1 MTTSAGSTA
10 ADKGGSQGW
19 LLPLGVVIIGT
30 FMSVLDTSIVNV
42 AIPKMTT
49 ALNASAD
56 DIEWVVTG
64 YTLAL
69 GCVVPLTGWLGLRIG
84 HTRLYLLAMLGF
96 AVTSALCGI
105 AWNLNSIITFRIIQ
119 AIPGGFLPVVAMT
132 MLYMIVP
139 REKIGAAMGIYG
151 LGVVVAPAVGPTL
164 GGYLVEYVDW
174 RLIFY
179 INVPVGIL
187 GAIAAFVVFPRVQPT
202 SWPRFDIWGF
212 ITIAYGLFAM
222 LLAFSKGEDWGWT
235 GYRILALFV
244 SAALSLALFVVIE
257 LELDNP
263 LIDLRIFKTK
273 AYVLSLVLIAVAVTG
288 LFSTLYFLPQFL
300 QNIQGLEP
308 LDAGLV
314 LVPSAAVLVV
324 MMPLAGRLY
333 DAIGPKIPVAV
344 GLALMA
350 YGTHLLAGLT
360 LDTPRA
366 DIEVWTSIR
375 NLGTGLAMM
384 PIITSGMSALPATL
398 TLSGTAMNNIMQRVM
413 SSVAV
418 ALFGSLNSIQAAQ
431 LTDDEGS
438 LLATGANALPQVA
451 AAEAKGP
458 SGLLGIYEQ
467 MQANVT
473 TQTYDNSFYLI
484 TALSLAGAIIALLL
498 MRTGKSRSATGAH
511 PVEI

>member
-1 MTTSAGSTA
+1 
-10 ADKGGSQGW
+10 
-19 LLPLGVVIIGT
+19 
-30 FMSVLDTSIVNV
+30 
-42 AIPKMTT
+42 
-49 ALNASAD
+49 
-56 DIEWVVTG
+56 VVTG

-84 HTRLYLLAMLGF
+84 NTRLYLLAMLGF
-96 AVTSALCGI
+96 AVTSALCGL
-105 AWNLNSIITFRIIQ
+105 AWNLSSIITFRIVQ

-132 MLYMIVP
+132 MLYRIVP
-139 REKIGAAMGIYG
+139 REKIGTAMGLYG

-179 INVPVGIL
+179 INVPIGIL
-187 GAIAAFVVFPRVQPT
+187 GTIAAYVVFPRVQPA

-212 ITIAYGLFAM
+212 MTIAYGLFAM

-235 GYRILALFV
+235 GYRILALFI

-257 LELDNP
+257 LEVDNP
-263 LIDLRIFKTK
+263 LIDLRIFKTT
-273 AYVLSLVLIAVAVTG
+273 AYVVSLVLIAVAITG

-300 QNIQGLEP
+300 QNIQGLQP

-324 MMPLAGRLY
+324 LMPIAGRLY

-350 YGTHLLAGLT
+350 YGTYLLAGLT

-366 DIEVWTSIR
+366 DIELWTSIR
-375 NLGTGLAMM
+375 NMGTGLAMM
-384 PIITSGMSALPATL
+384 PIITSGVSALPATL

-418 ALFGSLNSIQAAQ
+418 ALFGSLNSIQTAQ
-431 LTDDEGS
+431 LATDDGS
-438 LLATGANALPQVA
+438 LLAADANGLPRVA
-451 AAEAKGP
+451 AAEARGA

-467 MQANVT
+467 LQANVT

-484 TALSLAGAIIALLL
+484 TALSAAGAMIALLL
-498 MRTGKSRSATGAH
+498 MRTGKSKSATGAH